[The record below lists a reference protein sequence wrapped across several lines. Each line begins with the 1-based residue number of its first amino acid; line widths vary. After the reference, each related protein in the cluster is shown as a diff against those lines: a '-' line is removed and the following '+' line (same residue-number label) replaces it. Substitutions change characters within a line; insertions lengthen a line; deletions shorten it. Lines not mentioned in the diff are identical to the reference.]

1 MSLISKHVLLGFAS
15 LGFVSLIRGFH
26 LRREYSQVRNYWD
39 LRAFYVINSFYF
51 IKETRRYAYRIKASV
66 LCSIDSN
73 ILAKVP
79 AALFMVSS
87 RPPSVK

>member
-39 LRAFYVINSFYF
+39 LRAFYGINLFYF
-51 IKETRRYAYRIKASV
+51 TKEIERYEYRIRASVSWSIGRNISEKAST
-66 LCSIDSN
+66 SM
-73 ILAKVP
+73 
-79 AALFMVSS
+79 FMFRVGGQ
-87 RPPSVK
+87 V

>member
-26 LRREYSQVRNYWD
+26 LRREYSQVRKYWD

-51 IKETRRYAYRIKASV
+51 IKETGRYEYRIKGSV
-66 LCSIDSN
+66 
-73 ILAKVP
+73 
-79 AALFMVSS
+79 FG
-87 RPPSVK
+87 R